1 MASIV
6 RTTIFTDEEKEF
18 RMFLDNAGFSDFTL
32 FPNKGGIYLNI
43 QFHKPA
49 AIMNYT
55 LRGVEADYKATHS
68 NTYYYDLDQDWDDE
82 ANNFFGDEDN
92 DR

>member
-1 MASIV
+1 MASII
-6 RTTIFTDEEKEF
+6 RTTIFIDEEKEF
-18 RMFLDNAGFSDFTL
+18 RMFLSNEGFSDFTL
-32 FPNKGGIYLNI
+32 FPNKGKIYLNI

-55 LRGVEADYKATHS
+55 LRGVEENYKSAHS
-68 NTYYYDLDQDWDDE
+68 NTYYYDLDQNWDDE
-82 ANNFFGDEDN
+82 AADFFGDED

>member
-1 MASIV
+1 MTNIV

-18 RMFLDNAGFSDFTL
+18 RTFLNNAGFSDFTL
-32 FPNKGGIYLNI
+32 YSHKGKIYLTI
-43 QFHKPA
+43 EFHQPA

-55 LRGVEADYKATHS
+55 LRGVESNYKAAHS

-82 ANNFFGDEDN
+82 AADLFGDED

>member
-1 MASIV
+1 MGSII

-18 RMFLDNAGFSDFTL
+18 RMFLNDEGFSDFTL
-32 FPNKGGIYLNI
+32 FSNNGGIYLNI

-55 LRGVEADYKATHS
+55 LRGVEADYKSAHS
-68 NTYYYDLDQDWDDE
+68 NTYYYDLDQDWDEE
-82 ANNFFGDEDN
+82 AADFFGDN
-92 DR
+92 DER

>member
-6 RTTIFTDEEKEF
+6 RTTVYADEEKEF
-18 RMFLDNAGFSDFTL
+18 RMFLEDKGFSEITL

-55 LRGVEADYKATHS
+55 LRGVESEYKSQHS
-68 NTYYYDLDQDWDDE
+68 NTYFYDLDQDWDDE
-82 ANNFFGDEDN
+82 ADDFFGDDD